1 MHRLIFFTFVLG
13 CAAAQA
19 QGNPDLMKTPE
30 CLASRQQLD
39 QVLAKGGPRDRLEQ
53 VRQQAAIKCLGVKAG
68 PLPAGRSVPA
78 PVVVDAISLRMESSL
93 TSCDATGCRD
103 AEGGRY
109 NQQGPHLVGP
119 RGICTQQGGS
129 LSCP

>member
-19 QGNPDLMKTPE
+19 QGYPDLMKTPE
-30 CLASRQQLD
+30 CLAYRQQLD

-53 VRQQAAIKCLGVKAG
+53 VRQQAAMKCLGVMAG
-68 PLPAGRSVPA
+68 LLPAGRGVPA

-93 TSCDATGCRD
+93 TSCDAMGCWD

-119 RGICTQQGGS
+119 RGVCTQQGGS